1 MLLKFN
7 TRSFLLTPMQGQRY
21 AYTTPPV
28 AYTDGGGIGK
38 KQPRKKRER
47 QDEREKTKT
56 ILCME
61 VILASSAGLAK
72 HQSN

>member
-7 TRSFLLTPMQGQRY
+7 TRSFLLPPMQGQRY
-21 AYTTPPV
+21 AYMTPSMARADV
-28 AYTDGGGIGK
+28 GGGGK
-38 KQPRKKRER
+38 SSQGGKGETR
-47 QDEREKTKT
+47 QQRKTKT
-56 ILCME
+56 VLCMK